1 MKSKRTLR
9 KRGECAAALS
19 GGFRTSPQV
28 ANVRKCALLGHSRR
42 TKAPPRNAT
51 LVPKRAF
58 SAGSPY
64 ARGRMRLRL
73 IFFQRLCAR
82 APPAALRYAVAPD
95 ALRAP
100 FSRASLSTFADTAK
114 HIRNTEQTRKI
125 CRADFFSQRN
135 AVKKISP
142 GARRFCLYSSNR
154 FIRGAKPRPGGRG
167 LMLIRERGYLCRLA
181 VI

>member
-1 MKSKRTLR
+1 MAERAPSAKKTIVKSKRTLR
-9 KRGECAAALS
+9 KRGECVAAFGLATS
-19 GGFRTSPQV
+19 GECPKKR
-28 ANVRKCALLGHSRR
+28 RCWEHSRR
-42 TKAPPRNAT
+42 TE
-51 LVPKRAF
+51 
-58 SAGSPY
+58 SAS
-64 ARGRMRLRL
+64 ARRRETLRL
-73 IFFQRLCAR
+73 SQNELFRQAR
-82 APPAALRYAVAPD
+82 AVAPN
-95 ALRAP
+95 APRA
-100 FSRASLSTFADTAK
+100 TFADTAK

-142 GARRFCLYSSNR
+142 GARRFCLFTSNR